1 MIMGFWSW
9 KPADLINVY
18 KTRRQIFYKVLQKFF
33 KIFWK
38 LRFSWFFSSKYK
50 RFSEYLFSLKVVVL
64 WSRTKLL
71 ERCNLVTL
79 LYSSSGLAISQK
91 LKAKI
96 AIFYDF
102 LVRPPQ
108 CTSKPFGV
116 PLYEARPTKKK
127 QKLRIFQILWCFDCI
142 IIATSAWHYECF
154 YDSQTFFMLSTICLA

>member
-1 MIMGFWSW
+1 MIMDFWSW

-18 KTRRQIFYKVLQKFF
+18 KTRRQIFYKMLQKFF

-50 RFSEYLFSLKVVVL
+50 RFSKYLFSLKVVVL

-71 ERCNLVTL
+71 ERCNLVRL

-96 AIFYDF
+96 ASFYDF
-102 LVRPPQ
+102 LVRPSQ

-116 PLYEARPTKKK
+116 PYGAKPSTKTKIANFS
-127 QKLRIFQILWCFDCI
+127 KLVMFWLHNNSYFWMTLWIFLRSSNVI
-142 IIATSAWHYECF
+142 
-154 YDSQTFFMLSTICLA
+154 